1 MTRPTLEEMCEFL
14 ARETALEQD
23 PIKHSMLKA
32 IHTRLSKEQG
42 RRQKANREKRLET
55 LFNQLNKNHRQNYQS
70 INLKVLAR

>member
-1 MTRPTLEEMCEFL
+1 MKPTLEEMCGFL

-23 PIKHSMLKA
+23 PIRHLMLDA
-32 IHTRLSKEQG
+32 IYTRLSKEQG

-55 LFNQLNKNHRQNYQS
+55 LFNQVNKNHRQNYQS